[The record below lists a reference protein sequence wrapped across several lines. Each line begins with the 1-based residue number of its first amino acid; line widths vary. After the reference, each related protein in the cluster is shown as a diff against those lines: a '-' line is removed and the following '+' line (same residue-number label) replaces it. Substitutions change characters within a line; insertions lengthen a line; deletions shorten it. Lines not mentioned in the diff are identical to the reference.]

1 MRLRFDPSGGKRF
14 WNEISK
20 IPGYPDNEKMPIGNM
35 LFESD
40 GIYRIGE
47 VLTAAGAKK
56 SSSLILVIDETRM
69 VRKGKDL
76 KAEIEEILRREGWKL
91 DIITLKADKLGQV
104 HTDMTQI
111 EFTKKY
117 LTFDC
122 SVLSV
127 GSGVV
132 TDVAKHACYLFQQ
145 EANRKIPFVVFQ
157 TANSVSAFTSCLAPV
172 FINGVK
178 RTVNSRY
185 PDALICDLETLAD
198 APREMTV
205 AGVGDMLAGFVSL
218 PDWYLANQLG
228 MDPGYTEFASMLLGP
243 LDEIF
248 LSYTEEIYNRTPE
261 GMSILAKIIALGGLA
276 MSLSHATTPMSG
288 FEHVMSHV
296 LDLQFEMKELPLPQ
310 HGSQVALATIVG
322 LEMYQEFLKTF
333 DPASI
338 VLDDCYPKPEIMKK
352 QIFDNF
358 KTIDPSGKAAEECWS
373 DYKQKLYSWNDCR
386 NKFLDSLRNWTQ
398 IEKALKKQI
407 RSTDVIM
414 KILKAI
420 NAPIKWE
427 MLIPE
432 VHEEAAHFAFM
443 NASLMRKRMTIGDLF
458 IFMNWDRETL
468 WKQIWMR
475 QQNILAK

>member
-1 MRLRFDPSGGKRF
+1 MRLRFDPAGGKKF

-20 IPGYPDNEKMPIGNM
+20 IPGYPENEKMPIGTM

-40 GIYRIGE
+40 AIYKIGD
-47 VLTAAGAKK
+47 VLTAVGAKK
-56 SSSLILVIDETRM
+56 LSSLFVVIDETRM
-69 VRKGKDL
+69 VRKGQDL
-76 KAEIEEILRREGWKL
+76 KKEIWEILLKEGWKVEV
-91 DIITLKADKLGQV
+91 ITLKADKLGQV

-111 EFTKKY
+111 EFTKKH
-117 LTFDC
+117 LTIDC
-122 SVLSV
+122 SVLSI

-145 EANRKIPFVVFQ
+145 ETNRKLPFIVFQ

-185 PDALICDLETLAD
+185 PDALICDLETLSD

-228 MDPGYTEFASMLLGP
+228 MDPGYTEFASTLLGP
-243 LDEIF
+243 IDEIF
-248 LSYTEEIYNRTPE
+248 LSYTDEINNRSPE

-296 LDLQFEMKELPLPQ
+296 LDLQFEMKGLPLPQ
-310 HGSQVALATIVG
+310 HGSQVALTTIVG
-322 LEMYQEFLKTF
+322 LEMYQEFLKSF
-333 DPASI
+333 DPKT
-338 VLDDCYPKPEIMKK
+338 VNMDKCYPNAEMMKK
-352 QIFDNF
+352 LIHDNF
-358 KTIDPSGKAAEECWS
+358 KTIDPSGRAGEECWS
-373 DYKQKLYSWNDCR
+373 DYKQKLDMWKDCR
-386 NKFLDSLRNWTQ
+386 ENFKAVLTNWEKIKLRLQTE
-398 IEKALKKQI
+398 IK
-407 RSTDVIM
+407 STEVIF

-420 NAPIKWE
+420 NAPITWN
-427 MLIPE
+427 MLEPPVNE
-432 VHEEAAHFAFM
+432 SEAHFAFM
-443 NASLMRKRMTIGDLF
+443 NASLMRKRLTIGDLF
-458 IFMNWDRETL
+458 IFTNGDRESL
-468 WKQIWMR
+468 WQRIWEKQQLMIP
-475 QQNILAK
+475 

>member
-1 MRLRFDPSGGKRF
+1 MRLRFDPADGKKF

-20 IPGYPDNEKMPIGNM
+20 IPGYPENEKMPIGTM

-40 GIYRIGE
+40 AIYKTGE
-47 VLTAAGAKK
+47 VLTAAGVRK
-56 SSSLILVIDETRM
+56 SSSLIVIIDETRM
-69 VRKGKDL
+69 VRKGQDL
-76 KAEIEEILRREGWKL
+76 KKELEEILQKEGWKVEV
-91 DIITLKADKLGQV
+91 ITLKADKLGQV
-104 HTDMTQI
+104 HTDMSQI
-111 EFTKKY
+111 EFAKKY
-117 LTFDC
+117 LTLDC
-122 SVLSV
+122 CVLSV

-145 EANRKIPFVVFQ
+145 ETDRKLPFIVFQ

-228 MDPGYTEFASMLLGP
+228 MDPGYTEFACKLLGP
-243 LDEIF
+243 VDEIF
-248 LSYTEEIYNRTPE
+248 LSYTEEINNRTPE

-322 LEMYQEFLKTF
+322 LEMYQELLLIF
-333 DPASI
+333 DPTSI
-338 VLDDCYPKPEIMKK
+338 VLDNCYPKPEIMKK

-358 KTIDPSGKAAEECWS
+358 KTIDPSGKAGEECWS
-373 DYKQKLYSWNDCR
+373 DYKQKLDTWNDCR
-386 NKFLDSLRNWTQ
+386 KKFSEALRNWAQ
-398 IEKALKKQI
+398 IKKTLQNQI
-407 RSTDVIM
+407 RSTDVILS
-414 KILKAI
+414 ILKAI

-427 MLIPE
+427 MLVPE
-432 VHEEAAHFAFM
+432 VQESAAHFAFM

-458 IFMNWDRETL
+458 IFMNWDREAL
-468 WKQIWMR
+468 WKQIWKR
-475 QQNILAK
+475 QQFLEVK

>member
-1 MRLRFDPSGGKRF
+1 MELRFDPSKGEKF

-20 IPGYPDNEKMPIGNM
+20 IPGYPVDEMMPIRTM

-40 GIYRIGE
+40 AIYKISD
-47 VLTAAGAKK
+47 VLTKTGAKK
-56 SSSLILVIDETRM
+56 SATLIVVLDETIM
-69 VRKGKDL
+69 GRKGKDL
-76 KAEIEEILRREGWKL
+76 KKELIEILQNAGWNVE
-91 DIITLKADKLGQV
+91 IVTLKGGDFRQV
-104 HTDMTQI
+104 HTDMDQI
-111 EFTKKY
+111 EFTKQK
-117 LTFDC
+117 LTSNC
-122 SVLSV
+122 SVLSI

-145 EANRKIPFVVFQ
+145 ETNTKLPFIVFQ
-157 TANSVSAFTSCLAPV
+157 TANSVSAYTSFLAPV

-228 MDPGYTEFASMLLGP
+228 MDPRYTEFASQLLGP

-248 LSYTEEIYNRTPE
+248 LSHTDKINNRTLD
-261 GMSILAKIIALGGLA
+261 GMSLLAKIIALGGLA

-296 LDLQFEMKELPLPQ
+296 LDLQFELKNLPLPQ

-322 LEMYQEFLKTF
+322 LEMYQEFLKSF
-333 DPASI
+333 DPSTVI
-338 VLDDCYPKPEIMKK
+338 LDNCYPNPEIMKK
-352 QIFDNF
+352 QIINNF
-358 KTIDPSGKAAEECWS
+358 NTIDPSGRAGEECWS
-373 DYKQKLYSWNDCR
+373 DYEQKLEKWNECR
-386 NKFLDSLRNWTQ
+386 DQFSQVLDNWAHIRQ
-398 IEKALKKQI
+398 RFQEEI
-407 RSTDVIM
+407 RSTEVIL
-414 KILKAI
+414 KILKSI
-420 NAPIKWE
+420 HAPIKWE
-427 MLIPE
+427 MLEPKVQE
-432 VHEEAAHFAFM
+432 STARFAFM

-458 IFMNWDRETL
+458 IFTNWDRETL
-468 WKQIWMR
+468 WKQIWER
-475 QQNILAK
+475 QQKIIK

>member
-1 MRLRFDPSGGKRF
+1 M
-14 WNEISK
+14 
-20 IPGYPDNEKMPIGNM
+20 
-35 LFESD
+35 
-40 GIYRIGE
+40 
-47 VLTAAGAKK
+47 
-56 SSSLILVIDETRM
+56 
-69 VRKGKDL
+69 
-76 KAEIEEILRREGWKL
+76 
-91 DIITLKADKLGQV
+91 
-104 HTDMTQI
+104 
-111 EFTKKY
+111 
-117 LTFDC
+117 
-122 SVLSV
+122 LSV

-145 EANRKIPFVVFQ
+145 ETNIKLPFIVFQ

-228 MDPGYTEFASMLLGP
+228 MDPGYTEFASTLLGP
-243 LDEIF
+243 LDKIF
-248 LSYTEEIYNRTPE
+248 LSYTEEINNRSLE

-296 LDLQFEMKELPLPQ
+296 LDLQFEMKGLPLPQ

-322 LEMYQEFLKTF
+322 LEMYQEFLNTF
-333 DPASI
+333 DTTSI

-358 KTIDPSGKAAEECWS
+358 KTIDPTGKAGEECWS
-373 DYKQKLYSWNDCR
+373 DYKQKLDAWKECR
-386 NKFLDSLRNWTQ
+386 DRFSDTF
-398 IEKALKKQI
+398 KK
-407 RSTDVIM
+407 
-414 KILKAI
+414 L
-420 NAPIKWE
+420 AP
-427 MLIPE
+427 
-432 VHEEAAHFAFM
+432 
-443 NASLMRKRMTIGDLF
+443 N
-458 IFMNWDRETL
+458 
-468 WKQIWMR
+468 
-475 QQNILAK
+475 